1 MKFLILALVLS
12 TSLMAQDISVIE
24 LRIKDHKFN
33 KEQLEVKANE
43 KFKIKVFNDDAS
55 SEEFESKTM
64 IVEKFIG
71 PKKSLVITLGPL
83 KPGTYEY
90 FGDFHKSSAKG
101 ILIAK

>member
-1 MKFLILALVLS
+1 MKLVLLGLLFS
-12 TSLMAQDISVIE
+12 TSLFAEDKIIE

-33 KEQLEVKANE
+33 IEKLEVKANE

-90 FGDFHKSSAKG
+90 FGDFHPSTAKG
-101 ILIAK
+101 VLTAK

>member
-1 MKFLILALVLS
+1 MKLILLGLLFS
-12 TSLMAQDISVIE
+12 TNLFADDKIIE

-33 KEQLEVKANE
+33 IEKLEVKANE

-90 FGDFHKSSAKG
+90 FGDFHQSTAKG
-101 ILIAK
+101 VLTAK